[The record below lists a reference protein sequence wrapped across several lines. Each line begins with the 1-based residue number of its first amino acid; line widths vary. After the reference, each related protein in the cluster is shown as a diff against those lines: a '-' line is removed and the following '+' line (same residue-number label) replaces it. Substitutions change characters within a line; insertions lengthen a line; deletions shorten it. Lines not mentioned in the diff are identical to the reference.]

1 MAKACRIYIFGN
13 GNMKLNPIHGE
24 DLARVWVDKILAGIK
39 EETVG
44 GIDILTQNELAE
56 LALKAW
62 NRPLTISHLPDW
74 IRRFIIWMLRNF
86 TSSRTY
92 GPIEFFLTA
101 MAEDNVANQYGSKRL
116 EHFFK
121 LEVNKIAKTNYNNV

>member
-1 MAKACRIYIFGN
+1 
-13 GNMKLNPIHGE
+13 MK
-24 DLARVWVDKILAGIK
+24 
-39 EETVG
+39 
-44 GIDILTQNELAE
+44 
-56 LALKAW
+56 
-62 NRPLTISHLPDW
+62 ISHLPDW